1 MINSFLSKQ
10 FVFFLVAGGIA
21 ALVNFISRI
30 LFNQWASFS
39 TAIILAY
46 LCGMTTAFI
55 LSNLFVFKENKQ
67 TLGNSIF
74 YFCIVN
80 LAAIAQTWVISMLL
94 AYKLLPLIGVEEFVP
109 EIAHMVG
116 IIIPVFTSYIGH
128 KRWSFSEQER

>member
-10 FVFFLVAGGIA
+10 FLFFLVAGGIA

-30 LFNQWASFS
+30 LFNQWVNFS

-46 LCGMTTAFI
+46 LCGMATAFI
-55 LSNLFVFKENKQ
+55 LSKLFVFKENKQ

-80 LAAIAQTWVISMLL
+80 LAAIAQTWAISMLL
-94 AYKLLPLIGVEEFVP
+94 AYKLLPLLGIESFVREISHIIGIV
-109 EIAHMVG
+109 
-116 IIIPVFTSYIGH
+116 IPVFTSYIGH
-128 KRWSFSEQER
+128 KRWSFAEQSR